1 LKTPVPLPKNVIDC
15 FVALVDSPD
24 QELAKQSVQSFYTV
38 MNQTPINK
46 DSGTP
51 LVMTVTA
58 VFGEILKTENIKQL
72 VRSAYAALFCS
83 LMMRIGTAQG
93 VDKGESSKDAV
104 HSLKVFLE
112 AMSEDV
118 ILAEMKEKK
127 IWETLK
133 KAKYDDGVTKLT
145 AVFCQ
150 EHQKAKRALLK
161 FLSNFYSQQS
171 FTGQRIVATTMLA
184 EFVNHSADDGL
195 LLKELIKFLLPRV
208 VDKVEKVRKQALRG
222 LGNLVSVW
230 TDEVSSQ
237 ASAILSAL
245 VTASEDKNAEVA
257 AEAVASLTR
266 IARVVNEET
275 ISPMLINICF
285 RMRPAF
291 DRKDPEIRKAAF
303 TLFGE
308 LSRFGSEQVQEGGLD
323 GLKNNFIDQIHG
335 NLPIFIV
342 HLVDEDKEARD
353 ACAEAFKKFG
363 SLMDTEM
370 NECINQSPSDENQ
383 FDEWA
388 NRIAPLMVKNYGD
401 RLRGYMDTTQT
412 YFDSKWNAIR
422 AAACI
427 LAGEMLAATS
437 PEDRRIINTK
447 VIIEGLIKLLKAPTD
462 TLRSKAAKSL
472 SLLHHV

>member
-1 LKTPVPLPKNVIDC
+1 
-15 FVALVDSPD
+15 
-24 QELAKQSVQSFYTV
+24 
-38 MNQTPINK
+38 
-46 DSGTP
+46 
-51 LVMTVTA
+51 
-58 VFGEILKTENIKQL
+58 
-72 VRSAYAALFCS
+72 
-83 LMMRIGTAQG
+83 
-93 VDKGESSKDAV
+93 
-104 HSLKVFLE
+104 
-112 AMSEDV
+112 
-118 ILAEMKEKK
+118 
-127 IWETLK
+127 
-133 KAKYDDGVTKLT
+133 
-145 AVFCQ
+145 
-150 EHQKAKRALLK
+150 
-161 FLSNFYSQQS
+161 
-171 FTGQRIVATTMLA
+171 MLA
-184 EFVNHSADDGL
+184 EFVNHSSDDGL

-230 TDEVSSQ
+230 NDEVSSQ

-363 SLMDTEM
+363 ALMDTEM
-370 NECINQSPSDENQ
+370 NECINQSPSDESG

-401 RLRGYMDTTQT
+401 RLRGYMDATTSF
-412 YFDSKWNAIR
+412 FDSKWNAIR

-427 LAGEMLAATS
+427 LAGEMLAATT
-437 PEDRRIINTK
+437 PEDRRMINTK